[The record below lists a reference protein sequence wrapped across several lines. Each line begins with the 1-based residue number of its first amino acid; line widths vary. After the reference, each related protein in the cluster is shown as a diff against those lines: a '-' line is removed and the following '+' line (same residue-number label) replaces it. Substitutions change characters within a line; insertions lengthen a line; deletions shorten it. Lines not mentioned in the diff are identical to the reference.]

1 MKTKFTNYVY
11 FYFRK
16 KGGKKCVSY
25 VYLEIYVELNSS
37 FNI

>member
-16 KGGKKCVSY
+16 KGGKKRKKEEGKSVFLTFTWKY
-25 VYLEIYVELNSS
+25 M
-37 FNI
+37 